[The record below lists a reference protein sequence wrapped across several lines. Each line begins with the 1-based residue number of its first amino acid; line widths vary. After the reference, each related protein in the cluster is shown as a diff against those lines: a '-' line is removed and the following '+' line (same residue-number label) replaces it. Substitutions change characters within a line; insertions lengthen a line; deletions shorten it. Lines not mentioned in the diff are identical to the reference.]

1 MDATFYALVGLILF
15 FVLIAYLKVPGMVG
29 KSLDERAGRIQR
41 ELDEARSL
49 REEAQR
55 QLAEFQRRR
64 EEAEAEAEGIV
75 EQAKRD
81 AAHIAADAR
90 AKTEEYIKRREA
102 MAEQKIAQAEA
113 DAITEVR
120 SRAVE
125 IAIAASAELIGKG
138 AGAQSADTFKASLA
152 EIKAKLN

>member
-1 MDATFYALVGLILF
+1 MDATFFALVGLILF
-15 FVLIAYLKVPGMVG
+15 FALIAYLKVPGMVA

-55 QLAEFQRRR
+55 LLAEYQRRR

-81 AAHIAADAR
+81 AAHIAAEAR
-90 AKTEEYIKRREA
+90 TKTEEYIKRREA
-102 MAEQKIAQAEA
+102 MAEQKIAQAES
-113 DAITEVR
+113 DAISEVR

-125 IAIAASAELIGKG
+125 IAITASAELIGKG
-138 AGAQSADTFKASLA
+138 AGAQSADMFKASLA
-152 EIKAKLN
+152 EIKSKLN

>member
-1 MDATFYALVGLILF
+1 MDATFFALVGLILF
-15 FVLIAYLKVPGMVG
+15 FVLIAYLKVPGMVA
-29 KSLDERAGRIQR
+29 KSLDERASRIQR

-55 QLAEFQRRR
+55 LLAEYQRRR

-81 AAHIAADAR
+81 AAHIAAEAR
-90 AKTEEYIKRREA
+90 TKTEEYIKRREA
-102 MAEQKIAQAEA
+102 MAEQKIAQAES
-113 DAITEVR
+113 DAISEVR

-125 IAIAASAELIGKG
+125 IAIAASAELIGKS
-138 AGAQSADTFKASLA
+138 AGSQSADMFKASLA
-152 EIKAKLN
+152 EIKSKLN